1 MDDPDRFRAHAE
13 RCRKIANV
21 CADPFDKKAWIKLA
35 AAWLT
40 LAELLEASPKLQSDG
55 ARALDGQPK
64 TRAELLGEPI
74 RVECPP
80 TTKGKSR
87 SANVERA

>member
-21 CADPFDKKAWIKLA
+21 CADPFDKKAWSKLA
-35 AAWLT
+35 ADWLT
-40 LAELLEASPKLQSDG
+40 LAELLEASPNLQSDG

-64 TRAELLGEPI
+64 TRAELLGKPI
-74 RVECPP
+74 RSECPT
-80 TTKGKSR
+80 TTK
-87 SANVERA
+87 ANVERA